1 MDNLELKALEL
12 QASALDSESEAAGPA
27 AVVAQQEHDQVMEQE
42 NQNVDQVR
50 MIMDLAIP
58 LLGTLYPSL
67 PPIYTEAK
75 RGLIAAALG
84 PVLTKYDIS
93 LSDWGSAY
101 KEEIG
106 ALMICGPVAWATV
119 QGIKADIASRAEK
132 SPKAAVL
139 SASRYDPEAQEKT
152 VVLG

>member
-12 QASALDSESEAAGPA
+12 QAAALDSESEAAGPA

-42 NQNVDQVR
+42 GQNVHQVR
-50 MIMDLAIP
+50 MIMDLAVP
-58 LLGTLYPSL
+58 LLGALYPSL
-67 PPIYTEAK
+67 PPIYTEAQ

-106 ALMICGPVAWATV
+106 ALMVCAPVAWATV

-132 SPKAAVL
+132 SPKAMVL
-139 SASRYDPEAQEKT
+139 SATPVAPAGADH

>member
-1 MDNLELKALEL
+1 MDNIELKALEL
-12 QASALDSESEAAGPA
+12 QAQALDGEVSAAGPA
-27 AVVAQQEHDQVMEQE
+27 AVMAQQEIDQVQEQDG
-42 NQNVDQVR
+42 NNVHQVR

-67 PPIYTEAK
+67 PAIYTEAQ
-75 RGLIAAALG
+75 RGLIAASLG

-106 ALMICGPVAWATV
+106 ALMVCGPVAWATV
-119 QGIKADIASRAEK
+119 QGIKADIFSRAEK
-132 SPKAAVL
+132 SPKAIVL
-139 SASRYDPEAQEKT
+139 SAAPAAVDGADH